1 MPAVVANKDTTHH
14 RRLGPL
20 HEPQFR
26 LFFSGQLLSLVGD
39 GLLLVATS
47 FAVLG
52 AGLSATAVGLVYAAR
67 TVPLVGFVLVG
78 GVWADRLPRQRLM
91 LASDLI
97 RGVALAVLGLL
108 VVSGS
113 AQLWQFLVL
122 TAAYGAAEA
131 FFRPAAT
138 GLIPQVVSPRNLQQA
153 NALIGISTNAGFV
166 AGPALA
172 GVLIAIDGPGLAILA
187 DAATFAVSA
196 ACLAALRPRA
206 GERPARHERAGFLRE
221 LHEGYREVRARRW
234 LSAVLLESSVILLV
248 VVAPFQVL
256 GPVVSA
262 SDLGGAGAWATISTG
277 FGVGMVLG
285 GAAALRFRPQRPMR
299 TVYLLFPLL
308 APWASA
314 ALALTLP
321 VAVTTSAAFTRGIA
335 VGLFLTLW
343 ETSLQQH
350 VPAHALSRVSSYDWM
365 VSLSLMPLG
374 FALTGPVAQLVGN
387 SAVLWAGSI
396 VSVVSALLVLSVPE
410 VRSMQRVDVTAVA
423 RQPPAPDTR
432 RSEPECL

>member
-1 MPAVVANKDTTHH
+1 MPAVAAHDDAAHGG
-14 RRLGPL
+14 RLGPL

-67 TVPLVGFVLVG
+67 TLPLVGFVLVG

-91 LASDLI
+91 LGSDLI
-97 RGVALAVLGLL
+97 RGAALAVLGLL
-108 VVSGS
+108 VVSGN
-113 AQLWQFLVL
+113 ARLWQFLLL
-122 TAAYGAAEA
+122 TAIYGAAEA

-153 NALIGISTNAGFV
+153 NALIGMSTNAGFV

-187 DAATFAVSA
+187 DAVTFAVSA
-196 ACLAALRPRA
+196 ACLAALRPRPA
-206 GERPARHERAGFLRE
+206 ARVARHQRAGFLHE

-234 LSAVLLESSVILLV
+234 LWVVLMESSVILLV

-262 SDLGGAGAWATISTG
+262 DHLGGAGAWATISTG
-277 FGVGMVLG
+277 FGAGMVLG
-285 GAAALRFRPQRPMR
+285 GAAALHFRPQHPMR

-321 VAVTTSAAFTRGIA
+321 VGVTTAAALAGGIA

-343 ETSLQQH
+343 ETSVQQH
-350 VPAHALSRVSSYDWM
+350 VPPYALSRVSSYDWM
-365 VSLSLMPLG
+365 VSLSLMPIG
-374 FALTGPVAQLVGN
+374 FALTGPVSQLVG
-387 SAVLWAGSI
+387 SAAVLWAGSI
-396 VSVVSALLVLSVPE
+396 VSLVSALLVLSVPE
-410 VRSMQRVDVTAVA
+410 IRSMRRRDGPGGA
-423 RQPPAPDTR
+423 PA
-432 RSEPECL
+432 SAAG